1 MNLAS
6 RDQRTTVDATAQQIM
21 AGWYGQSRRRLQIQL
36 ASLAVAMACFVASAA
51 FMQVTIGSEAS
62 SLRGRAPPLGLP
74 ARAKL
79 ESRGPCTS
87 ASLAFGA
94 VALGLVAIRSV
105 HASIPGG
112 YRASARSGHV
122 VARRFQDEDNSFSPQ
137 SVDVDIVRRLLQRGA
152 AGLKTDTAAAVR
164 EAFKGAPVGINIKVV
179 CSLQASGVNEKPQ
192 PSQVGIGW
200 GSATRTAKHAS
211 TPQASSSNGVKKLN
225 AELAN
230 GRLAMLTAFMQHPR
244 DSQLSARRA
253 VDPTADTADAP
264 VSAKKAD
271 EIDEVNLKELPDDE
285 CYGWGD
291 DDEIRNAPGFDPR
304 KQVGICAPMGYF
316 DPLNLCEISNRK
328 DFRWK
333 RASELKHGR
342 VAMLACIGL
351 VGQHYVK
358 MPWFDRAGYSFQSQF
373 DEIFTVPGL
382 YVFSVFILSFFFMEL
397 AFWAQDEQR
406 QPGDFGDPLGFGM
419 YDDEMRNRELNNG
432 RFAMFCAVGIIAAQL
447 NTGKDAVQ
455 QFGLP

>member
-1 MNLAS
+1 MNRAS
-6 RDQRTTVDATAQQIM
+6 RDHCTTVDATAQRIM
-21 AGWYGQSRRRLQIQL
+21 ARWYGESRRRLQTLQL
-36 ASLAVAMACFVASAA
+36 VSLAVAIACFVGGAA
-51 FMQVTIGSEAS
+51 FIQVTLGSGAS
-62 SLRGRAPPLGLP
+62 SLTDRAPSLGLP

-79 ESRGPCTS
+79 EARGSCTS
-87 ASLAFGA
+87 ASFALGS
-94 VALGLVAIRSV
+94 VALVLVAVGTV
-105 HASIPGG
+105 HANMPGG
-112 YRASARSGHV
+112 NRATTRSSQV
-122 VARRFQDEDNSFSPQ
+122 VARRFQDEENSSYGPQ
-137 SVDVDIVRRLLQRGA
+137 GVEADTIIELLRRA
-152 AGLKTDTAAAVR
+152 VAGKVG
-164 EAFKGAPVGINIKVV
+164 EAFKGAQGRIDVKVV
-179 CSLQASGVNEKPQ
+179 YPFRTSGMDEKPTS
-192 PSQVGIGW
+192 SQVGTGW
-200 GSATRTAKHAS
+200 GSATRAPKGTSA
-211 TPQASSSNGVKKLN
+211 QQSSSSSCTKKLN

-230 GRLAMLTAFMQHPR
+230 GRLAMLSACVPRSR

-253 VDPTADTADAP
+253 ADPSAETAEAK
-264 VSAKKAD
+264 VSAKSPD
-271 EIDEVNLKELPDDE
+271 EIDELNLKELPDDE

-316 DPLNLCEISNRK
+316 DPLNMCEIGNRK

-342 VAMLACIGL
+342 VAMLATVGL
-351 VGQHYVK
+351 VGQHYIK
-358 MPWFDRAGYSFQSQF
+358 MPWFDRAGYSFASQF

-382 YVFSVFILSFFFMEL
+382 YVFSIFVLSFFFMEL

-455 QFGLP
+455 QLGFP